1 MITINRRDIYKV
13 YYEERRMIMQKD
25 KLIKI
30 GGIVL
35 TLAGAGISLA
45 TSMLEDKKL
54 DAKVTEKVAEA
65 LSKND

>member
-1 MITINRRDIYKV
+1 
-13 YYEERRMIMQKD
+13 MQKD

-45 TSMLEDKKL
+45 TSILEDKKL
-54 DAKVTEKVAEA
+54 DAKVAEKVAEA
-65 LSKND
+65 LNKNE